1 VKRLTEYCEI
11 LYYDDHMQDQTVS
24 SELEEISPPP
34 QEELENCVLKDEVI
48 NILWQ
53 TLSQKIKR

>member
-1 VKRLTEYCEI
+1 
-11 LYYDDHMQDQTVS
+11 MQDQTVS